1 MRILKIIALAILGT
15 FVAGLL
21 AGLGGYY
28 LIQRNLPSLN
38 TLQEY
43 NPNLITRVYST
54 DGQVVGE
61 FFIERRIVVPLSK
74 MPSHLV
80 KAFIAIEDARFY
92 EHEGVDY
99 KGIIRAL
106 QVNISAGRIV
116 QGGSTITQQLVK
128 SFFLTPERSISRKI
142 KEAIISFRI
151 EKNLDK
157 EDILYLYLNQIYLGK
172 GAYGVQAASEIY
184 FGKNA
189 SELNIA
195 ESALLAGLPKAP
207 SRYSPYSHSEAA
219 AKRQRLVLTRMLEEG
234 FISREEMDEALD
246 YTIKLR
252 PKAVRSLWV
261 SPYFTEHVRK
271 YIAEKYGEDML
282 YRGGLKVFTTIN
294 VEMQKAANEAVA
306 MGLRKHDRRRG
317 FRGPIRTL
325 TVSGDIESFIE
336 DGDQVLSRRPIE
348 VNRQYKGLVTEVSP
362 LKRYVTVQIGSR
374 RGRIYFNDMNWA
386 RLYNPTNDSDGGKH
400 IRFSE
405 ILHEGDV
412 VHVRVKRL
420 PLDENDPVRLSLDQE
435 PIAQA
440 AIIAMD
446 PVTGHVKAMVGG
458 ANFSRSEFN
467 RAIQAKRQPG
477 SAFKPIIYAAAL
489 DNGYTPSTIV
499 IDSPLVF
506 EEAIRDELDWK
517 PRNYEGEFYGPTTIR
532 EALAHSRNVVT
543 IKVLKEIGVNKAA
556 EYAERLGITSPINR
570 DLSLALGSSA
580 LSLLELT
587 TAYAT
592 FAALGMRPEPLF
604 ISRITDKDGNVL
616 EEHLPSFTEAM
627 SRQTAYI
634 VSNLLQG
641 VVQNGTGRRAKVL
654 NRPVAGK
661 TGTTNNLNDAW
672 FLGYTPELVAGAWIG
687 YDEEKPLGRH
697 ETGAR
702 AALPIW
708 LKFMEKVTEGTPS
721 RNFAIPDGIVF
732 AKIDAETGLPAEP
745 STRETI
751 FEAYKEGTAPTPA
764 SGEVKPAHT
773 ERFFEMDIEGSETD
787 E

>member
-374 RGRIYFNDMNWA
+374 R
-386 RLYNPTNDSDGGKH
+386 
-400 IRFSE
+400 
-405 ILHEGDV
+405 
-412 VHVRVKRL
+412 
-420 PLDENDPVRLSLDQE
+420 
-435 PIAQA
+435 
-440 AIIAMD
+440 
-446 PVTGHVKAMVGG
+446 
-458 ANFSRSEFN
+458 
-467 RAIQAKRQPG
+467 
-477 SAFKPIIYAAAL
+477 
-489 DNGYTPSTIV
+489 
-499 IDSPLVF
+499 
-506 EEAIRDELDWK
+506 
-517 PRNYEGEFYGPTTIR
+517 
-532 EALAHSRNVVT
+532 
-543 IKVLKEIGVNKAA
+543 
-556 EYAERLGITSPINR
+556 
-570 DLSLALGSSA
+570 
-580 LSLLELT
+580 
-587 TAYAT
+587 
-592 FAALGMRPEPLF
+592 
-604 ISRITDKDGNVL
+604 
-616 EEHLPSFTEAM
+616 
-627 SRQTAYI
+627 
-634 VSNLLQG
+634 
-641 VVQNGTGRRAKVL
+641 
-654 NRPVAGK
+654 
-661 TGTTNNLNDAW
+661 
-672 FLGYTPELVAGAWIG
+672 
-687 YDEEKPLGRH
+687 
-697 ETGAR
+697 
-702 AALPIW
+702 
-708 LKFMEKVTEGTPS
+708 
-721 RNFAIPDGIVF
+721 
-732 AKIDAETGLPAEP
+732 
-745 STRETI
+745 
-751 FEAYKEGTAPTPA
+751 
-764 SGEVKPAHT
+764 
-773 ERFFEMDIEGSETD
+773 
-787 E
+787 